1 MGSAG
6 GRRRGDAQGVSGLS
20 GCITQPETGE
30 HPVQERTIDLTDIV
44 EQERVTRAAAVRST
58 FEDTMGWLTT
68 GGVEQPLHRM
78 ERELHERLMRLG
90 LLMVALW
97 LASRL
102 PTRVKGALRKGRG
115 WYAFEDLAT
124 AVVRCRYGKLR
135 HLQPTYT
142 LVHGK
147 GSAVLSPFGRLI
159 GLTAGRMSLGVHL
172 MAAYLAT
179 KLVFDDSLD
188 VMGLSGGYVPSK
200 RAALGIVDQLG
211 PKASRYLDDMPPPL
225 DDGEI
230 LFIQV
235 DGKGAPHIHPD
246 EHERRCKPHTKRP
259 RGQSQRERRRWR
271 RRQKQTVRRK
281 KGDKSKNA
289 RMATVGVVYTLRRL
303 PDGTIEGPIH
313 KRVIG
318 TFEGSRV
325 LFRRLAKEARKRG
338 YGTKETVFLADG
350 ATHLWTMWK
359 EFFPKATPCLDWYH
373 LCEYLWKAGG
383 TVHKE
388 GADALVAWVRE
399 RKEELRSGDVDA
411 TLAAMEELRHH
422 IGRSGPGTKGRRER
436 LAKAIGYVENHRDY
450 LNYEELLARDLDI
463 ATGAIE
469 GAVKHVVGARLDG
482 SGMRWCVQRA
492 EHVLSLRCV
501 VVNGDWDAFCE
512 ATMLRHE
519 ALQTWTIP
527 RITPDGPMKPYEAKK
542 KAA

>member
-1 MGSAG
+1 M
-6 GRRRGDAQGVSGLS
+6 
-20 GCITQPETGE
+20 P
-30 HPVQERTIDLTDIV
+30 ERTIDLTAIV
-44 EQERVTRAAAVRST
+44 EQERVKSAAAVQAA
-58 FEDTMGWLTT
+58 FEDIVGWLTT
-68 GGVEQPLHRM
+68 DSKEQPLHRM
-78 ERELHERLMRLG
+78 ERGLHERLMRLG

-97 LASRL
+97 LATRL
-102 PTRVKGALRKGRG
+102 PTRVSGALRRGRG
-115 WYAFEDLAT
+115 WYAFEGLAT
-124 AVVRCRYGKLR
+124 AVVRCRYGELR
-135 HLQPTYT
+135 HLQPTYA

-147 GSAVLSPFGRLI
+147 GSAVLSPFGRLV
-159 GLTAGRMSLGVHL
+159 GLAAGRMSLGVHL

-179 KLVFDDSLD
+179 KLVFDDCLD
-188 VMGLSGGYVPSK
+188 VMALSGGYVPSK

-211 PKASRYLDDMPPPL
+211 PQASTFLDAMPAPD

-235 DGKGAPHIHPD
+235 DGKGAPMICPE
-246 EHERRCKPHTKRP
+246 EHALRCKPHTKRP

-271 RRQKQTVRRK
+271 RRQKQKVRRK

-325 LFRRLAKEARKRG
+325 LFQRLAREARKRG
-338 YGTKETVFLADG
+338 YGAKETVFLADG

-373 LCEYLWKAGG
+373 LCEYLWMAGG

-388 GADALVAWVRE
+388 GADALVAWVRK
-399 RKEELRSGDVDA
+399 RKEELRDGDVDA
-411 TLAAMEELRHH
+411 ALAAMEELSRH

-436 LAKAIGYVENHRDY
+436 LAKAIAYVENHRKY
-450 LNYEELLARDLDI
+450 LNYKELLARDLDI

-482 SGMRWCVQRA
+482 SGMRWCLQRA

-501 VVNGDWDAFCE
+501 VVNGDWEAFCE
-512 ATMLRHE
+512 DAMLQHE
-519 ALQTWTIP
+519 GLRTWGIP
-527 RITPDGPMKPYEAKK
+527 RVTPDEPMKPYKARK

>member
-1 MGSAG
+1 
-6 GRRRGDAQGVSGLS
+6 
-20 GCITQPETGE
+20 
-30 HPVQERTIDLTDIV
+30 VQERTIDLTEDV
-44 EQERVTRAAAVRST
+44 EQERAKSLAAVRAA
-58 FEDTMGWLTT
+58 FEDLLEWTT
-68 GGVEQPLHRM
+68 TRSLDLQLHRM
-78 ERELHERLMRLG
+78 ELGLHERLMKLG
-90 LLMVALW
+90 SLLVGLW
-97 LASRL
+97 LAARL
-102 PTRVKGALRKGRG
+102 PTSSSATLRKGRG
-115 WYAFEDLAT
+115 WYAFDGLAT
-124 AVVRCRYGKLR
+124 AVVRCRYGNLR
-135 HLQPTYT
+135 HLQPTWV
-142 LVHGK
+142 LVHGR
-147 GSAVLSPFGRLI
+147 GPAVLSSFGRLI
-159 GLTAGRMSLGVHL
+159 GLAAGRMSLGVHL

-179 KLVFDDSLD
+179 KLVFDDCLD

-200 RAALGIVDQLG
+200 RAVLGIVDQHG
-211 PKASRYLDDMPPPL
+211 PSASAFLDDMPAPT

-235 DGKGAPHIHPD
+235 DGKGAPFIHPD
-246 EHERRCKPHTKRP
+246 EHELRCKPHVKRP

-271 RRQKQTVRRK
+271 RRQKQKVRRK

-318 TFEGSRV
+318 TFGGNRA
-325 LFRRLAKEARKRG
+325 LFQRLAKEAKKRG

-350 ATHLWTMWK
+350 ATHLWTAWK

-383 TVHKE
+383 TVHRE
-388 GADALVAWVRE
+388 GTDELTAWVRA
-399 RKEELRSGDVDA
+399 RKDELRGGDVDA
-411 TLAAMEELRHH
+411 VLAAMEELRQH

-436 LAKAIGYVENHRDY
+436 LAKSIGYVENHRDY
-450 LNYEELLARDLDI
+450 MNYEELLARDLDI

-482 SGMRWCVQRA
+482 SGMRWCLERA
-492 EHVLSLRCV
+492 EHVLSLRCI

-512 ATMLRHE
+512 AAMLEHE
-519 ALQTWTIP
+519 AMESWQIQ
-527 RITPDGPMKPYEAKK
+527 RVTPAKPMKPYKAKK